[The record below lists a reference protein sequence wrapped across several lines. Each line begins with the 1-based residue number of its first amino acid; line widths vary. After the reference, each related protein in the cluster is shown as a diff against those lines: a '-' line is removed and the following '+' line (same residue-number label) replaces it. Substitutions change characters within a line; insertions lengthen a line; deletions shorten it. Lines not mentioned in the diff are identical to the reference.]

1 MGRYYLLIPLFA
13 SLVFAGPLAAQDDLM
28 DLLEAEEE
36 PVTDYTIATFK
47 SSRIING
54 HSVETHGKGVMQ
66 FLIGHRFG
74 RVNSGFKELFG
85 LDNSTIRLG
94 LEFGVTDRL
103 DIGLGRSSFEKV
115 YDGFIKYKILRQSTG
130 AKKMPFTVTGL
141 ATTAIKTNDWPEPE
155 RPNYFSARMT
165 YTFQLLIARKFNDYL
180 SIQLSPTVVHRNLV
194 AARDDHN
201 TVFVMGFGGRLKLT
215 GSLAINAEY
224 YWIIPNQ
231 IVSPLYGEQV
241 HDSFSIG
248 IDLETGGHVFQ
259 LHFTNSRSM
268 INKGFATET
277 TGRWLDGDIHFGFN
291 VSRVFT
297 LGGKGKRGNKDKR
310 SRNEDSGKDE

>member
-1 MGRYYLLIPLFA
+1 MHRLPHFLLALLLLSGGAITLQ
-13 SLVFAGPLAAQDDLM
+13 GQDEDLM
-28 DLLEAEEE
+28 SLLEAEEE
-36 PVTDYTIATFK
+36 PLTDYTFATFK

-54 HSVETHGKGVMQ
+54 HSVETHGKKTFQ
-66 FLIGHRFG
+66 LLIGHRFG

-85 LDNSTIRLG
+85 LDNSTIRIG
-94 LEFGVTDRL
+94 LEYGIIDRL
-103 DIGLGRSSFEKV
+103 DIGLGRSSFEKT
-115 YDGFIKYKILRQSTG
+115 YDGFIKYKILQQSSG
-130 AKKMPFTVTGL
+130 ARKMPFTVTGL

-155 RPNYFSARMT
+155 RPNYFSARVT

-180 SIQLSPTVVHRNLV
+180 SLQLSPTVVHRNMV
-194 AARDDHN
+194 ATRQDHN
-201 TVFVMGFGGRLKLT
+201 TVFVMGFGGRVKLT

-231 IVSPLYGEQV
+231 IYSTLYGEKV

-291 VSRVFT
+291 ISRVFT
-297 LGGKGKRGNKDKR
+297 VGGRDKKGR
-310 SRNEDSGKDE
+310 SEKHSTKPETE

>member
-1 MGRYYLLIPLFA
+1 MVKTWQYI
-13 SLVFAGPLAAQDDLM
+13 LVFCLLFMGINQGAQSQDDLM
-28 DLLEAEEE
+28 DLLEMEME

-54 HSVETHGKGVMQ
+54 HSIETHGKGVMQ

-94 LEFGVTDRL
+94 LEYGITDDL
-103 DIGLGRSSFEKV
+103 DIGLGRSSFEKT
-115 YDGFIKYKILRQSTG
+115 YDGFIKYKFLKQSSG
-130 AKKMPFTVTGL
+130 AKKMPFTMTAI
-141 ATTAIKTNDWPEPE
+141 ATMAIKTNDWPEPE
-155 RPNYFSARMT
+155 RPNYFSSRIT
-165 YTFQLLIARKFNDYL
+165 YSFQLMIARKFNDYF
-180 SIQLSPTVVHRNLV
+180 SVQLSPTVVHRNLV
-194 AARDDHN
+194 ATNADQN
-201 TVFVMGFGGRLKLT
+201 TVFVMGFGGRVKLT

-231 IVSPLYGEQV
+231 IESTLYGEKVQ
-241 HDSFSIG
+241 DSFSLG

-291 VSRVFT
+291 VSRVFS
-297 LGGKGKRGNKDKR
+297 LGGKDKSKKRAKNPK
-310 SRNEDSGKDE
+310 SEASE

>member
-1 MGRYYLLIPLFA
+1 MKRNIAIVFLACFLLAVPANVLH
-13 SLVFAGPLAAQDDLM
+13 AQDDLL
-28 DLLEAEEE
+28 DLLESEME

-54 HSVETHGKGVMQ
+54 HSIETHGKGVMQ

-94 LEFGVTDRL
+94 LEYGITDDL
-103 DIGLGRSSFEKV
+103 TIGLGRSSFEKT
-115 YDGFIKYKILRQSTG
+115 YDGLIKYKLMKQSSG
-130 AKKMPFTVTGL
+130 ARKMPFTMTAL
-141 ATTAIKTNDWPEPE
+141 ATAAIKTNDWPEPE

-194 AARDDHN
+194 ATREDQN
-201 TVFVMGFGGRLKLT
+201 TVFVMGFGGRVKLT

-224 YWIIPNQ
+224 YWIIPGQ
-231 IVSPLYGEQV
+231 IISPLYGEKV

-297 LGGKGKRGNKDKR
+297 LGGKDKKEGKR
-310 SRNEDSGKDE
+310 